1 MKTAIKGKW
10 SSKPPRVAGW
20 WFVSQLRCGGK
31 QRSVQLCEVREKRES
46 FGPSRAQRTRWQWS
60 FIDGLTW
67 NNTDDYPKYQ
77 WLGPLIPP
85 L

>member
-10 SSKPPRVAGW
+10 SSKPPTVDGY
-20 WFVSQLRCGGK
+20 WFVSQIDRRSHRHVNICLVR
-31 QRSVQLCEVREKRES
+31 QR
-46 FGPSRAQRTRWQWS
+46 FGQWQWS

-67 NNTDDYPKYQ
+67 QNTNDYPKYQ

>member
-1 MKTAIKGKW
+1 VAEAAEAYEMKTAIKGKW
-10 SSKPPRVAGW
+10 SSKPPTVAGY
-20 WFVSQLRCGGK
+20 WFVSQISRRGK
-31 QRSVQLCEVREKRES
+31 RRFNLCDVRERRGIWE
-46 FGPSRAQRTRWQWS
+46 WS

-67 NNTDDYPKYQ
+67 NRTDEYPKYQ

>member
-20 WFVSQLRCGGK
+20 WFVSQLSLRRGAK
-31 QRSVQLCEVREKRES
+31 RRHVQLCDVRERRP
-46 FGPSRAQRTRWQWS
+46 GRWQWS

-67 NNTDDYPKYQ
+67 NSTDDYPKYQ